1 MMISNTGNTKIA
13 PKCHC

>member
-1 MMISNTGNTKIA
+1 MISNTGNTKIA